1 MAQWL
6 DSRAITP
13 AVRGRFGMNRDQ
25 LLQITDQIIG
35 AAMRVQSVLGPGLLE
50 SVYQKCLAYE
60 LRQRGLHVEEEK
72 PLPVTYGEVELE
84 CGYRLDLLVERSV
97 IVELKAV
104 DALLPVHLAQLL
116 SYLRL
121 ANLRIGL
128 LINFHTSPLRD
139 GIKRV
144 VNNL

>member
-35 AAMRVQSVLGPGLLE
+35 AAMRVQSVLE

-121 ANLRIGL
+121 AHLRIGL